1 MRRVAFALAMA
12 CLGGQALAQTTVPFA
27 PPTAP
32 PIPTL
37 KILAPAESFEP
48 GLFEA
53 FERKMGVTVL
63 VDTLEPPTA
72 SAPRP
77 RLGAYDVALLPTA
90 DFLRAAARG
99 ELMAFDRARPVGAR
113 ALPPDIEQKFAVY
126 GALAKFA
133 VPYDWTAIGIA
144 YDRAAVAA
152 RIGGA
157 PNWTSL
163 FQPDSQR
170 LLLDC
175 GLELPDDRDALFY
188 GAWRSLD
195 VDPMKAM
202 PFNVAPAAYLV
213 TRARKIAR
221 VFGSSD
227 SAGVFATGAACIGIA
242 SYTAVAAAKARLA
255 KDSGI
260 DLEFA
265 VPKEGGGLTFDA
277 LAVPKE
283 TAHLDAAYA
292 LVAFLQQPEISSRN
306 AKFSGAFD
314 VYDQAPPAPLA
325 PLQPL
330 GALDP
335 KILALV
341 DAAWLAARVSDPPQL
356 PPRRPRLT
364 PTH

>member
-1 MRRVAFALAMA
+1 M
-12 CLGGQALAQTTVPFA
+12 
-27 PPTAP
+27 
-32 PIPTL
+32 PTL

-48 GLFEA
+48 GLFQA
-53 FERKMGVTVL
+53 FEQKMGVTVL
-63 VDTLEPPTA
+63 VDNLEPTTA
-72 SAPRP
+72 NAPKP

-90 DFLRAAARG
+90 DFLRAATRG
-99 ELMAFDRARPVGAR
+99 ELMPFDRARAGRLR
-113 ALPPDIEQKFAVY
+113 AIPSDIEQKFDAY
-126 GALAKFA
+126 GAWARFA

-144 YDRAAVAA
+144 YDRVAVAA

-195 VDPMKAM
+195 VDPTKAQ

-221 VFGSSD
+221 VFGPSD

-242 SYTAVAAAKARLA
+242 SYTAVAAAKARIA
-255 KDSGI
+255 KDSGV
-260 DLEFA
+260 DLEFV

-283 TAHLDAAYA
+283 TTHLDAAYA
-292 LVAFLQQPEISSRN
+292 LIAFLEQPEISTRN
-306 AKFSGAFD
+306 AKFSGTFD
-314 VYDQAPPAPLA
+314 VYDDAPPAPLA

-341 DAAWLAARVSDPPQL
+341 DQAWMSARVSDPPQL
-356 PPRRPRLT
+356 PPRRPRT
-364 PTH
+364 APAH

>member
-1 MRRVAFALAMA
+1 
-12 CLGGQALAQTTVPFA
+12 
-27 PPTAP
+27 
-32 PIPTL
+32 
-37 KILAPAESFEP
+37 LAPAESFEP
-48 GLFEA
+48 GLFQA
-53 FERKMGVTVL
+53 FEQKMGVTVL
-63 VDTLEPPTA
+63 VDDLAPL
-72 SAPRP
+72 SANGPRP

-90 DFLRAAARG
+90 DFLRAAAKG
-99 ELMAFDRARPVGAR
+99 ELLALDRARAPGAR
-113 ALPPDIEQKFAVY
+113 SVPPDIAQKFEAY

-144 YDRAAVAA
+144 YDRVAVAA

-195 VDPMKAM
+195 VDPQKAV

-221 VFGSSD
+221 VFGPGD

-255 KDSGI
+255 KDSGVA
-260 DLEFA
+260 LEFG

-292 LVAFLQQPEISSRN
+292 LIAYLQQPEVSSRS

-314 VYDQAPPAPLA
+314 VYDQAAPVPLA

-335 KILALV
+335 KVLALV
-341 DAAWLAARVSDPPQL
+341 DAAWMSARISDPPQL
-356 PPRRPRLT
+356 PPRRPRAAA
-364 PTH
+364 H